1 MMFAL
6 VDCNNF
12 FVSCERVFNPKLRNV
27 PVIVLSNND
36 GCAIARS
43 NEAKQL
49 GVAMG
54 SPLFKIKHLVDKH
67 KIVVLSSNFPVYG
80 NLSAR
85 IMHIIRSYAPE
96 VEVYSVDEA
105 FINLRGITNKEFFCQ
120 QLVKIIDSYTGVPVS
135 IGIGKTR
142 TLAKAANHIAKKRSI
157 AGRVFCLDSMQELQK
172 IDVGDIWGIGRRLE
186 KRLQSLGVY
195 TAAEL
200 SSLSDATIRQVFNVV
215 VLRTVRELRGIPCI
229 ELQDQTVNKGQIMVS
244 RSFGMRI
251 KDLSA
256 MQEAVS
262 TYASTACIKLRKQRL
277 VAGGMYVFLN
287 TGLHGDDV
295 YKNSLYV
302 AFESVTSDTRIIISH
317 AKQLL
322 QKLFRVGYAYK
333 KVGVILTELSPG
345 DTMQFDI
352 FGHGNHLHSEKLMQT
367 VDDIN
372 KLLGRD
378 TIQFAAAG
386 FAKEWRM
393 RSNNRT
399 PNYTGEWQHIPTV
412 ILGDLTVVR

>member
-12 FVSCERVFNPKLRNV
+12 FVSCERVFNPKLKNV

-43 NEAKQL
+43 NEVKQL
-49 GVAMG
+49 GIAMG
-54 SPLFKIKHLVDKH
+54 SPLFKIKHLVRKH

-85 IMHIIRSYAPE
+85 IMHIIRSYAPQ

-105 FINLRGITNKEFFCQ
+105 FINLQGISDREAFCK
-120 QLVKIIDSYTGVPVS
+120 QLVKIIDAYTGVPVS

-142 TLAKAANHIAKKRSI
+142 TLAKVANHIAKKRAIDS
-157 AGRVFCLDSMQELQK
+157 RVFLLDNLQELQK
-172 IDVGDIWGIGRRLE
+172 IEVGDVWGIGRRLE
-186 KRLQSLGVY
+186 QHLQTLGVY
-195 TAAEL
+195 SAAEL
-200 SSLSDATIRQVFNVV
+200 ASMADATIKQLFNVV

-229 ELQDQTVNKGQIMVS
+229 ELQDQSINKGQIMVS
-244 RSFGMRI
+244 RSFGSRI
-251 KDLSA
+251 TELTV
-256 MQEAVS
+256 MQEAIA
-262 TYASTACIKLRKQRL
+262 THASTACIKLRKQNL
-277 VAGGMYVFLN
+277 VAGGMHVFLN
-287 TGLHGDDV
+287 TGLHGDEV
-295 YKNSLYV
+295 YKNSLYIKF
-302 AFESVTSDTRIIISH
+302 ASVTADTRFIISQ
-317 AKQLL
+317 AKELL
-322 QKLFRVGYAYK
+322 RKLFRVGYAYK
-333 KVGVILTELSPG
+333 KVGVILTDLASG

-352 FGHGNHLHSEKLMQT
+352 FGHTNHLQSEKLMQA
-367 VDDIN
+367 VDNIN

-386 FAKEWRM
+386 LGKEWRM

-399 PNYTGEWQHIPTV
+399 PNYTGAWDQIP
-412 ILGDLTVVR
+412 VVKIST